1 MGAPATHIGG
11 VHTYQ
16 QARSVGFFLVV
27 YVLLHVVGL
36 RLGSAAHAH
45 AHSAQPEAQDKS
57 PQETIVTTTSFAPPA
72 PTLEFVSYLL
82 PNMEDFRGVV
92 TTDGTRINVNWKG

>member
-27 YVLLHVVGL
+27 YVLLHAVGL
-36 RLGSAAHAH
+36 RLGLAAHAH
-45 AHSAQPEAQDKS
+45 AHSAQPEAQDTS
-57 PQETIVTTTSFAPPA
+57 LQETIVTTTTFTPPV

-92 TTDGTRINVNWKG
+92 TTDRTRINVNWKG